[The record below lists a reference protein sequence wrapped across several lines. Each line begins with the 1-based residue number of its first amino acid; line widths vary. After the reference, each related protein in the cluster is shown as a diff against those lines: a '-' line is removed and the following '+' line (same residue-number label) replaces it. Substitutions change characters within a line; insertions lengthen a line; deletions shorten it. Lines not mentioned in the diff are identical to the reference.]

1 MTSSNNIVTGNRII
15 EPDKD
20 GYFSLTGGSICE
32 TGNGDFHFMGYRLMH
47 LNFDSPWSKKTY
59 VLNRISIQAA
69 YSWCKKGADGI
80 YYGEFNHPKLYDEA
94 AYPTQSARY
103 ERLQEISAADA
114 VVRFDDTF
122 VLFEQDGELVQPGP
136 WVVGSFT
143 LLSKSLNGKYLIDYL
158 KGGGRF
164 RLALRSLTNNGDW
177 GSNDRTIG
185 QMITFDVITE
195 EMDQAIEAREEQRRK
210 EFAERVKNPS
220 EEDVTLK
227 GDSALATV
235 MAASDEVVEKTNQQ
249 FVSRLKDPADL
260 ERHMTDGEVQLLE
273 KREE

>member
-1 MTSSNNIVTGNRII
+1 MNSSNNVDNIRII

-20 GYFSLTGGSICE
+20 GYFSLTDASVCE
-32 TGNGDFHFMGYRLMH
+32 VGNGDFVFMGYRLMH
-47 LNFDSPWSKKTY
+47 LNYDSPWSKKTY
-59 VLNRISIQAA
+59 VANRISIQAA
-69 YSWCKKGADGI
+69 YDWCKKGADGV

-122 VLFEQDGELVQPGP
+122 VLFEHRGELILPGP

-164 RLALRSLTNNGDW
+164 RLALRSLINNGDW

-195 EMDQAIEAREEQRRK
+195 EMDQAIEAIEAQRRK
-210 EFAERVKNPS
+210 EREEERLAQNKRDAEDPSLHAPLESSGKPVASEKVKALVSRSLPS
-220 EEDVTLK
+220 
-227 GDSALATV
+227 GY
-235 MAASDEVVEKTNQQ
+235 DEIAEPQQ
-249 FVSRLKDPADL
+249 F
-260 ERHMTDGEVQLLE
+260 LE
-273 KREE
+273 KRDGE